1 MPHERSLHR
10 GCPELCGDE
19 AGSAVSSTP
28 ATALEQQELPA
39 WEDPHRLAFE
49 LHGIMLAADTSFVLH
64 DDPTVLNLARQ
75 IVRQRLGLGNG
86 GNGEM

>member
-1 MPHERSLHR
+1 M
-10 GCPELCGDE
+10 
-19 AGSAVSSTP
+19 
-28 ATALEQQELPA
+28 ATAVEQHELPA
-39 WEDPHRLAFE
+39 WEDPDRLAFE

-64 DDPTVLNLARQ
+64 DDPAVLKLARQ